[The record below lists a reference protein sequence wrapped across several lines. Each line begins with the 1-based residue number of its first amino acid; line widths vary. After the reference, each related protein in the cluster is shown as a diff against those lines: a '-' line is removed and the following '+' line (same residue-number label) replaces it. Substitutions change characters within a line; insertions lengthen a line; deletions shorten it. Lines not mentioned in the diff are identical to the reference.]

1 MATLAE
7 VRCNKQRERSFVGRP
22 RPVRSGIALARV
34 QPVAHR
40 SEVLL
45 DDQVQCI
52 GITTI
57 IIAFITGRMLVMLVR
72 VRITCHSSLT
82 QLAQVFGACTVS
94 GDGDYK
100 CRIRRYT
107 EP

>member
-52 GITTI
+52 GITT
-57 IIAFITGRMLVMLVR
+57 
-72 VRITCHSSLT
+72 
-82 QLAQVFGACTVS
+82 
-94 GDGDYK
+94 
-100 CRIRRYT
+100 
-107 EP
+107 EPLS